1 MWGCWCEGRGAGGAL
16 CLLLTEGH
24 MDSRRPSAVV
34 LPHQQGLG
42 GQDMPPPQLSC
53 CLWSPGAGSG
63 RKPAR
68 SLFPFGASLATL
80 PPPATLGGGNSS
92 PPLTLSPSRRRWQPR
107 GLEGQGTLTWH
118 MKPGGSLALEN
129 SAPIPHFDPFW
140 TRFQLLPMPAPFLY
154 GPPIL
159 TRTPLPPS
167 PPAQQRET
175 WPALSPFLHPQPQL
189 PGRVLG

>member
-1 MWGCWCEGRGAGGAL
+1 
-16 CLLLTEGH
+16 

-53 CLWSPGAGSG
+53 CLWSPGVGSG

-68 SLFPFGASLATL
+68 SLFPFGAFLATL
-80 PPPATLGGGNSS
+80 PPPATLRGNSS
-92 PPLTLSPSRRRWQPR
+92 PPLTLSPSRRRWQLR
-107 GLEGQGTLTWH
+107 GLEAQGTLTWH
-118 MKPGGSLALEN
+118 VKPGGSLALEN

-140 TRFQLLPMPAPFLY
+140 TPFQLLPAAS
-154 GPPIL
+154 
-159 TRTPLPPS
+159 PLPLWASHPYQD
-167 PPAQQRET
+167 PPAALPSC
-175 WPALSPFLHPQPQL
+175 PAEGNMAHSFSLLAPPQPRL